1 MNLADWTWQRFLPHL
16 EQSPMSTEP
25 AAPKREW
32 PPLEPGKPVP
42 GAKEWLDEHWG
53 EYPGEWVAVRDGQL
67 LGHAFKLEELER
79 QLGGSLKIALVTKM
93 V

>member
-1 MNLADWTWQRFLPHL
+1 
-16 EQSPMSTEP
+16 MSAEST
-25 AAPKREW
+25 APKREW

-67 LGHAFKLEELER
+67 LGHAFKLDELER
-79 QLGGSLKIALVTKM
+79 QLGGSLKIALITRM